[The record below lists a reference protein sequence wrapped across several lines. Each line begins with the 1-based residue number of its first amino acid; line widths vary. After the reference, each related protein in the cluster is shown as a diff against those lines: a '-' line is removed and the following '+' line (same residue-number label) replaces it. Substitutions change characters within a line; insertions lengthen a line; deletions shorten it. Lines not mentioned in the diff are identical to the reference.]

1 MSVTFKD
8 VAKLAGVSTQTV
20 SRVTNGADNVSP
32 ETRERVNQAISALG
46 YIPNKGAQM
55 LSRGKSKTLGIVS
68 LDIALHGVALIVN
81 GVRQQAH
88 EKGYGAAL
96 SIVESNEFDR
106 IKAAIRELASQQ
118 VDYIVINVPLTQEM
132 AEQLVE
138 QFTALKFMFIDV
150 PESSKVNYVCAEHT
164 QGAKMAVQHL
174 IDCQRDEYILIT
186 GPNASTGSSLRL
198 ESWRYELAQHGK
210 KIAASYEGDWEA
222 KSGYLAIRDAL
233 ARKLAF
239 DAVLVANDQMAL
251 GVLCALSELGVSV
264 PDRVSVVGFDN
275 ISDSAFFTPP
285 LTTVEQDFLALGQ
298 QAVKRLLNST
308 EQTPHSYCQLILPTR
323 LIARS
328 STSVKTK
335 QGENAQQILNHLDKA
350 RALLQSSVQ
359 SR

>member
-81 GVRQQAH
+81 GVRQQAY

-96 SIVESNEFDR
+96 SIVENNEFGR

-118 VDYIVINVPLTQEM
+118 VDYIVVNVPLTQEM

-138 QFTALKFMFIDV
+138 QFTALNFMFIDV
-150 PESSKVNYVCAEHT
+150 PEYSKVNYVCAEHT
-164 QGAKMAVQHL
+164 EGAKMAVQHL
-174 IDCQRDEYILIT
+174 VSCQRDDYLLIT
-186 GPNASTGSSLRL
+186 GPNASTGSALRL
-198 ESWRYELAQHGK
+198 ASWRNELSERK
-210 KIAASYEGDWEA
+210 KSIAACYEGDWDA

-233 ARKLAF
+233 AKKLTF

-298 QAVKRLLNST
+298 QAVKRLLDSA
-308 EQTPHSYCQLILPTR
+308 EQTGKTPCQLILPTR
-323 LIARS
+323 LVTRAS
-328 STSVKTK
+328 SSVKTK
-335 QGENAQQILNHLDKA
+335 QGDNAQEILNHLDKA
-350 RALLQSSVQ
+350 RALLQSSLE
-359 SR
+359 RN

>member
-32 ETRERVNQAISALG
+32 ETRDRVNQAINALG

-81 GVRQQAH
+81 GVRQQAY

-96 SIVESNEFDR
+96 SIVENNEFGR

-118 VDYIVINVPLTQEM
+118 VDYIVVNVPLTQEM

-138 QFTALKFMFIDV
+138 QFTSLNFMFIDV
-150 PESSKVNYVCAEHT
+150 PEHSKVNYVCAEHT
-164 QGAKMAVQHL
+164 EGAKMAVQHL
-174 IDCQRDEYILIT
+174 IACQREDFLLVT
-186 GPNASTGSSLRL
+186 GPNASTGSSLRRAG
-198 ESWRYELAQHGK
+198 WRDELTQNGK
-210 KIAASYEGDWEA
+210 NIVASYEGDWDA
-222 KSGYLAIRDAL
+222 QSGYLAIRDAL
-233 ARKLAF
+233 AKKQSF

-251 GVLCALSELGVSV
+251 GVLCALNELGISV
-264 PDRVSVVGFDN
+264 PDKVSVVGFDN

-298 QAVKRLLNST
+298 QAVKRLLDST

-323 LIARS
+323 LIVRS

-335 QGENAQQILNHLDKA
+335 QGENAQEILNHLDKA
-350 RALLQSSVQ
+350 RALLQSSLE
-359 SR
+359 RN

>member
-20 SRVTNGADNVSP
+20 SRVTNGADNVSA
-32 ETRERVNQAISALG
+32 ETRKRVNQAINALG

-81 GVRQQAH
+81 GVREQAY

-96 SIVESNEFDR
+96 SIVDSNEFDR

-118 VDYIVINVPLTQEM
+118 VDYIVVNVALTQEH

-138 QFTALKFMFIDV
+138 LFATLSFMFIDV
-150 PESSKVNYVCAEHT
+150 PESSRVNYVCAEHT
-164 QGAKMAVQHL
+164 EGAKMAVQHL
-174 IDCQRDEYILIT
+174 VACQRDDFLLIT

-198 ESWRYELAQHGK
+198 AGWRNELTQHSK
-210 KIAASYEGDWEA
+210 NIVASYEGDWDA

-233 ARKLAF
+233 AKKRVF

-251 GVLCALSELGVSV
+251 GVLCALNEMGVSV
-264 PDRVSVVGFDN
+264 PEKVSVVGFDN
-275 ISDSAFFTPP
+275 ITDSAFFTPP

-298 QAVKRLLNST
+298 QAVKRLLDSE
-308 EQTPHSYCQLILPTR
+308 EQADKTFCQLILPTT

-328 STSVKTK
+328 STSVKSK
-335 QGENAQQILNHLDKA
+335 QGDNAQEILNHLDKA
-350 RALLQSSVQ
+350 RSLLQSSLEKN
-359 SR
+359 